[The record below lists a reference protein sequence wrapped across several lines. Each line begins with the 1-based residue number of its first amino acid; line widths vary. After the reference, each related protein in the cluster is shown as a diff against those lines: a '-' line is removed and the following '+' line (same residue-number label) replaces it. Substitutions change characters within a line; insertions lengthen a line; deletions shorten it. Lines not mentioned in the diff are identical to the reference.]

1 MIGSRFNRRYLFIV
15 SIDLI
20 MMSNPSKMTLFFKLL
35 TIKKIKIKRIGRMF
49 NRNLFF
55 FDSSNNNNTMNFD

>member
-20 MMSNPSKMTLFFKLL
+20 MMFNPSKMTLFIKLL
-35 TIKKIKIKRIGRMF
+35 TIKKNKNKK
-49 NRNLFF
+49 NRK
-55 FDSSNNNNTMNFD
+55 DV